1 MSDHKPYVPDDT
13 SFADWSW
20 RGLVLGIIFG
30 ALLGSANAY
39 LGLMVGLTISTSI
52 PLAVIMVAAFA
63 ALRPII
69 GKGTILDVNI
79 GQTAGSASSS
89 LASGTIFTIPAL
101 FMWGIAPSLGEGFVQ
116 VALLAMCGGVL
127 GILFM
132 IPLRPFLIVQEHHNL
147 PYPEGRASA
156 AVLVAADE
164 GGARARPVFY
174 GLLIGAAYKAI
185 LALAK
190 LWPAAV
196 DVHLPVLTKGVLGI
210 RPTPALLGVGYVL
223 GYRISAIM
231 VAGGLLSWLGVIP
244 LIALLGETLNS
255 PLFPELFPGTPMLIS
270 EMTAQQIWDRYV
282 RYIGAGAVATAG
294 IIAVIKALPV
304 MAASIREGVRGL
316 AARREIDSEGSA
328 RTSRDLSMRF
338 VLGGT
343 SIVVLV
349 LALTPGLLGGGAPLL
364 FRAIASICVVIFAF
378 LFVTVSSRIV
388 GLVGVT
394 SNPTSGMAIVTLLGT
409 SVLFYSLGWTDT
421 LGKITVLTIGT
432 VVCVA
437 ASMAGDIS
445 QDLKTGYI
453 IGATPARQQRA
464 ELIGVV
470 VNAWVIAGVVL
481 LLGNEY
487 GFGGVDFPAPQATLM
502 KTVIDG
508 VLNANLPWGL
518 VLTGSSFAIVAEL
531 LGVPS
536 LAFAVGIYLP
546 LSTMTPVFAGGC
558 LRALVEKRAKR
569 RGASETEMNKDTEQG
584 VLLASGLIAGE
595 GLMGIGTAVAA
606 LIMGRRPEGFSFGL
620 TGVTGSVVSLAA
632 FAVLGWIL
640 FRTAS
645 SRDRA
650 SDSGAS
656 ASP

>member
-1 MSDHKPYVPDDT
+1 MNDHKPHVTDDT
-13 SFADWSW
+13 SFSDWSW

-30 ALLGSANAY
+30 AVLGSANAY

-52 PLAVIMVAAFA
+52 PLAVIMVAAFT

-69 GKGTILDVNI
+69 GKATILDVNI

-101 FMWGIAPSLGEGFVQ
+101 FMWGLAPSLGKGFVQ

-132 IPLRPFLIVQEHHNL
+132 IPLRRFLIVQEHHNL

-164 GGARARPVFY
+164 GGSRARPVFY
-174 GLLIGAAYKAI
+174 GLLIGAIYKAI
-185 LALAK
+185 LVLAK

-196 DVHLPVLTKGVLGI
+196 DITVPVLRKGVLGI
-210 RPTPALLGVGYVL
+210 QPTPALLGVGYVL

-231 VAGGLLSWLGVIP
+231 VAGGLLSWLGIIP
-244 LIALLGETLNS
+244 LIALLGDTLSS
-255 PLFPELFPGTPMLIS
+255 PLFPELFPDGSAMLIS
-270 EMTAQQIWDRYV
+270 DMSAHDIWNRYI

-304 MAASIREGVRGL
+304 MVASIREGVRGL
-316 AARREIDSEGSA
+316 AARKGIGTEEPA
-328 RTSRDLSMRF
+328 RTSRDLSMKF

-343 SIVVLV
+343 LIVVLV

-364 FRAIASICVVIFAF
+364 FRAIASVCVVFFAF

-409 SVLFYSLGWTDT
+409 SVLFYSLGWTDSM
-421 LGKITVLTIGT
+421 GKITVLTIGT

-453 IGATPARQQRA
+453 IGATPARQQSA
-464 ELIGVV
+464 ELFGAVF
-470 VNAWVIAGVVL
+470 NAWVIAGVVL
-481 LLGNEY
+481 LLGSQY

-518 VLTGSSFAIVAEL
+518 VLTGASFAIVAEL

-569 RGASETEMNKDTEQG
+569 RGASESDTNKDTEKG

-595 GLMGIGTAVAA
+595 GVMGIGTAMAA

-620 TGVTGSVVSLAA
+620 TGVSGSVVSLAA

-640 FRTAS
+640 FKTAS
-645 SRDRA
+645 SRDRSEA
-650 SDSGAS
+650 A
-656 ASP
+656 